1 MNNFMVVSWLWDE
14 IQFILSLLNIDS
26 NFAILLEEI
35 ESVSSSIIK
44 NASSCELI

>member
-1 MNNFMVVSWLWDE
+1 MVVSWLWDD

-44 NASSCELI
+44 NASSLEI